1 MAKITIMLDPGH
13 DTANYN
19 RSNVVK
25 SYYEGARMWRLY
37 QLLRAALEARGIAVK
52 GTKSQVN
59 QAVDVTARGR
69 MAKGCTALISLHSNA
84 CGTESVD
91 RPEGIYFV
99 DDDCGKIDD
108 TSKALAVQLSQ
119 TVAKIM
125 GTRDKAK
132 QYAKLAGSDR
142 DGDGKKNDDY
152 YGVLY
157 GAHQVGVPAIILEH
171 SFHTNTRAASWLMQD
186 SNLQRLANAL
196 ADDLAK
202 YFKVQASA
210 PTAPTAA
217 QRLASLGVIDSPE
230 YWETAQHRLEYL
242 PELLEA
248 LADAAGSKIVA
259 STETAQAAIQRL
271 VDCHVIKSPGYWLQH
286 HGDVQHL
293 DALLVKAANRIG
305 TAAGSQTAQEAPK
318 WYRVRKS
325 WDDAASQL
333 GAFLNLSHAKLAC
346 AAGYT
351 VYDWTGKAVY
361 TNKPKKTIDQV
372 AREVIA
378 GKWGNGD
385 DRRKRLEAAGYD
397 YKAVQA
403 RVNELL

>member
-1 MAKITIMLDPGH
+1 MAKITIVLDPGH
-13 DTANYN
+13 DTATYN
-19 RSNVVK
+19 QSNVVK

-37 QLLRAALEARGIAVK
+37 ELLRTALEARGIIVK

-59 QAVDVTARGR
+59 QVVDVTARGR
-69 MAKGCTALISLHSNA
+69 MAKGCTALVSLHSNA

-91 RPEGIYFV
+91 RPEGIYFY

-125 GTRDKAK
+125 GTHDKAK
-132 QYAKLAGSDR
+132 QYCKVSSNDR

-171 SFHTNTRAASWLMQD
+171 SFHTNTRAAKWLMQD

-202 YFKVQASA
+202 HFGVQQS
-210 PTAPTAA
+210 TEPTAA
-217 QRLASLGVIDSPE
+217 ERLAALGVIDSPD
-230 YWETAQHRLEYL
+230 YWETAQHRLDSL

-248 LADAAGSKIVA
+248 LADAAGSKVVT
-259 STETAQAAIQRL
+259 SVETAQAAIQRL
-271 VDCHVIKSPGYWLQH
+271 VDFHVINSPGYWLQNF
-286 HGDVQHL
+286 GKVQYL
-293 DALLVKAANRIG
+293 DKLLVKAANRIG
-305 TAAGSQTAQEAPK
+305 TAAGAQVSQEAPK

-333 GAFLNLSHAKLAC
+333 GAFLQLHHAKLAC
-346 AAGYT
+346 AAGYN
-351 VYDWTGKAVY
+351 VYDWTGAVVY
-361 TNKPKKTIDQV
+361 SNPAKKNIDQV

-378 GKWGNGD
+378 GKWGNGE

-397 YKAVQA
+397 YAAVQA
-403 RVNELL
+403 RVNQLL